1 MLIKS
6 VLSLVMSSQSL
17 LIIFSYPPQ
26 IRVQDILLEDHVWTE
41 IEGVPV
47 CAGVPPWNPVH
58 DLLVDRGTKTFAG
71 IVYPVAAEEHAA
83 VAAICGL
90 LPKDVVRYCI
100 SPVSAA
106 ALLRNFETELSTDL
120 DIAGDLNVSVKQF
133 PEVLRPYRQILRSC
147 LRGELDRDQL
157 PSDLLRVAGS
167 YFEENAAAAHLD
179 DWATGGANVNRV
191 EITWVYSPV
200 DPNLP
205 GYFPS
210 DLEIELAQYFAED
223 IWFYRENQ
231 VYAIGINHLDTT
243 LTDYGLRLPN
253 DLLIN

>member
-1 MLIKS
+1 
-6 VLSLVMSSQSL
+6 MSSQSL

-47 CAGVPPWNPVH
+47 FAGVPPWNPMH
-58 DLLVDRGTKTFAG
+58 DLLVDRETKTLAG
-71 IVYPVAAEEHAA
+71 IVYPVAAGEHAA
-83 VAAICGL
+83 IAAICGF

-106 ALLRNFETELSTDL
+106 ALLRNLETELSDDL
-120 DIAGDLNVSVKQF
+120 KIAGDLNVSVKQF
-133 PEVLRPYRQILRSC
+133 PEVLRSYRQILRSC

-157 PSDLLRVAGS
+157 PSDLLSVAGS
-167 YFEENAAAAHLD
+167 YFEENAAAVHLE
-179 DWATGGANVNRV
+179 DWATGGANVDRV
-191 EITWVYSPV
+191 EVTWVHKPV
-200 DPNLP
+200 DPNLRS
-205 GYFPS
+205 YFPS

-231 VYAIGINHLDTT
+231 VYAIGINHLDNT
-243 LTDYGLRLPN
+243 LNEYGLQLPKS
-253 DLLIN
+253 LLIN